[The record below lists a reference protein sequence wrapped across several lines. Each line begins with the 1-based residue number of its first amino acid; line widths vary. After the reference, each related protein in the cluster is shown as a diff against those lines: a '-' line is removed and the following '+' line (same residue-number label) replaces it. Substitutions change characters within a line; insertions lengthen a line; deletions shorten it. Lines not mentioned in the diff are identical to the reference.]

1 LSSPSYAIGVDLGT
15 THSALSEI
23 ELDLSE
29 GEEVAQQMFSV
40 PQSVAPF
47 QVEARALL
55 PSFAYIPHERE
66 FPAGSLAL
74 PWNANPPLLLG
85 GLARDLG
92 AKTPTRLVSSA
103 KSWLC
108 HPKVDRRAPI
118 LPVDASEDVAR
129 ISPLEASAAYLA
141 HLGQAWDAAHP
152 GTKLSDQELVITVPA
167 SFDPAARELTA
178 QAAVL
183 AGMPGATLLEE
194 PQAALY
200 AWIARTP
207 DFRSQLTPGDL
218 ILVVDVGGGTTDLSL
233 IAVLEEEGRLALSRV
248 AVGEHILLGGDN
260 MDLALAHAVGAEL
273 RAEGKMLDPW
283 QLRALAHG
291 CRAGKEALLSGAAES
306 DYPLAIPSRGRH
318 LIGGTLR
325 ATLRRQLLD
334 RVIFDGFFPV
344 VPVDSRPR
352 HQERGAL
359 TELGLPYARDAAI
372 TRHVAAFLHRQL
384 DATAELP
391 GFESARGTFLHPT
404 AVLFN
409 GGVFKAPGL
418 MDRLRDLLDSWLEAD
433 GAPPL
438 RVLEGAD
445 LDHAVA
451 RGAAYYGYVKRG
463 GGVRIRGGTAQAYYV
478 GVEQAMPAIP
488 GVDPPVRALCVAPFG
503 LEEGMTADEPP
514 QQLGLVVGES
524 VRFRFF
530 GSSVRREDVS
540 GSVLERWTDEEL
552 SELGAIEATLP
563 ADGASPGDVVPVR
576 LSARV
581 TELGVLELSAIS
593 LEGERRYTIELDV
606 RSD

>member
-1 LSSPSYAIGVDLGT
+1 LSSPGYAIGLDLGT
-15 THSALSEI
+15 THCALSSVD
-23 ELDLSE
+23 LDLSE
-29 GEEVAQQMFSV
+29 GEDVAQSMFRV
-40 PQSVAPF
+40 PQSVAPGE
-47 QVEARALL
+47 VEARPLL

-66 FPAGSLAL
+66 LPPGSLAL
-74 PWNANPPLLLG
+74 PWTANPALLVG

-92 AKTPTRLVSSA
+92 AKTPGRLVSSV

-118 LPVDASEDVAR
+118 LPVDASEDVAC
-129 ISPLEASAAYLA
+129 ISPLEASAAYLK
-141 HLGQAWDAAHP
+141 HLRQAWDAAHP
-152 GTKLSDQELVITVPA
+152 EATLAEQELVITVPA

-178 QAAVL
+178 QAALQAGL
-183 AGMPGATLLEE
+183 AGATLLEE

-200 AWIARTP
+200 AFLARTP
-207 DFRSQLTPGDL
+207 DFRTQLSPGDL

-233 IAVLEEEGRLALSRV
+233 IAVLEEEGQLALRRV

-260 MDLALAHAVGAEL
+260 MDLALAHALGVEL
-273 RAEGKMLDPW
+273 SAQGKTLDSW

-291 CRAGKEALLSGAAES
+291 CRAGKEALLSGAHEG
-306 DYPLAIPSRGRH
+306 DYPLAIPSRGRK
-318 LIGGTLR
+318 LIGGSVR
-325 ATLRRQLLD
+325 VTLRRELLD
-334 RVIFDGFFPV
+334 RVILEGFFPDV
-344 VPVDSRPR
+344 ELHSHPQSRG
-352 HQERGAL
+352 RGAL
-359 TELGLPYARDAAI
+359 TELGLPYARDPAI
-372 TRHVAAFLHRQL
+372 TRHLAAFLSRQL

-404 AVLFN
+404 ALLFN
-409 GGVFKAPGL
+409 GGVFKAPRL
-418 MDRLRDLLDSWLEAD
+418 MQRLTRMLDSWLEAD

-478 GVEQAMPAIP
+478 GVEESAPAIP
-488 GVDPPVRALCVAPFG
+488 GVEPPVRALCVAPFG
-503 LEEGMTADEPP
+503 LEEGMTADAPP
-514 QQLGLVVGES
+514 QELGLVVGES

-530 GSSVRREDVS
+530 GSSVRRDDVS
-540 GSVLERWTDEEL
+540 GSLLERWTEEEL

-563 ADGASPGDVVPVR
+563 AEGAAPGDVVPVR

-581 TELGVLELSAIS
+581 TELGVLELSAIP
-593 LEGERRYTIELDV
+593 EHGEQRFTIELDV